1 MDRIQE
7 FNEIIEKLK
16 GENNESPILRNRKLT
31 KLPKEEKQ
39 EEIIFKFSK
48 SFLNECTLTVT
59 NFDLV
64 ILLNLTLSLS
74 FFRILHF

>member
-16 GENNESPILRNRKLT
+16 GENDEIPILRNRKLA
-31 KLPKEEKQ
+31 KLPKEGG
-39 EEIIFKFSK
+39 EENLIFNFSK

-59 NFDLV
+59 SYDHVTV
-64 ILLNLTLSLS
+64 IKSDS
-74 FFRILHF
+74 FSFLF